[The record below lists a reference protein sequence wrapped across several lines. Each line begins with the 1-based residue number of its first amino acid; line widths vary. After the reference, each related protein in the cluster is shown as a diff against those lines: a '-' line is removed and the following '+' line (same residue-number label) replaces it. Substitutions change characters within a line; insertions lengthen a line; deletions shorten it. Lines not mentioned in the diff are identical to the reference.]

1 MLVIILLI
9 IHIIICLVIYI
20 LMRLSVLKATRMMM
34 PLVCLVPLWGVVG
47 LLILEIRSRGRG
59 EINEEVGIEKLKI
72 NDEIYRSILMDEEP
86 IENRV
91 VPLEEALLINDPT
104 TRRELM
110 MEVMYSRPD
119 DYVEQLKEARMN
131 DDTEV
136 VHYAVTALAELQKE
150 YDLQFQELD
159 WKIENDPDDEELTDK
174 YIALLNRYLDS
185 GIAEANDMDI
195 KLRAYSDM
203 LERKLKKT
211 PDKLA
216 LWKEKVSTDIRIR
229 EYETAF
235 EEIQNIIEKWDKSET
250 GYLLMIRYH
259 SATQN
264 REGIDEVIGQI
275 RRKRIHLTP
284 QGRRE
289 IGFWLKEEDI
299 QEI

>member
-1 MLVIILLI
+1 
-9 IHIIICLVIYI
+9 
-20 LMRLSVLKATRMMM
+20 M
-34 PLVCLVPLWGVVG
+34 PIVCLVPLWGVVG
-47 LLILEIRSRGRG
+47 LLILEIRSRGHG

-72 NDEIYRSILMDEEP
+72 NDEIYRSILMDEDP

-110 MEVMYSRPD
+110 MEIMYSRPD

-159 WKIENDPDDEELTDK
+159 WKMENDPDDEELVDK
-174 YIALLNRYLDS
+174 YITLLNRYLDS

-203 LERKLKKT
+203 LDRKLKKT
-211 PDKLA
+211 PDKLI
-216 LWKEKVSTDIRIR
+216 LWKEKVNTDIRIR
-229 EYETAF
+229 EYETAY
-235 EEIQNIIEKWDKSET
+235 EEIQHIIEKWDKSET
-250 GYLLMIRYH
+250 GYLLLIRYY
-259 SATQN
+259 SATQS
-264 REGIDEVIGQI
+264 RGGIDRAIAQI

>member
-1 MLVIILLI
+1 MLI
-9 IHIIICLVIYI
+9 IHIVICLVIYI
-20 LMRLSVLKATRMMM
+20 LMRLSILKATRMIM
-34 PLVCLVPLWGVVG
+34 PVVCLVPLWGVVG
-47 LLILEIRSRGRG
+47 VLILEIRSRGRG

-72 NDEIYRSILMDEEP
+72 NDEIYRSILMDEDP

-91 VPLEEALLINDPT
+91 VPLEEALLINDST
-104 TRRELM
+104 TRRELI

-131 DDTEV
+131 NDTEV

-159 WKIENDPDDEELTDK
+159 WKMENDPDDEELVDK
-174 YIALLNRYLDS
+174 YIALLNRYLES
-185 GIAEANDMDI
+185 GIAESNDLDI

-211 PDKLA
+211 PDKLS
-216 LWKEKVSTDIRIR
+216 LWKEKVDTDIRIR

-235 EEIQNIIEKWDKSET
+235 EEIQHVIENWDKNET
-250 GYLLMIRYH
+250 GYLLMIRYY
-259 SATQN
+259 SATQSRN
-264 REGIDEVIGQI
+264 GIDRVIEQI
-275 RRKRIHLTP
+275 RRKKVHLTP

-289 IGFWLKEEDI
+289 IGFWMNEEDL
-299 QEI
+299 QKL